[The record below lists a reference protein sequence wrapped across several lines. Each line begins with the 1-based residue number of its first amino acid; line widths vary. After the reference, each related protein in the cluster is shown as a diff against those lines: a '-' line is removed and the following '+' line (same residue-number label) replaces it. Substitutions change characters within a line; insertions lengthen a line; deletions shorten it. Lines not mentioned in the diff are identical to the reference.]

1 MPYSSSTSPSWD
13 PRGLSLWR
21 YVYIADEDD
30 SEEPWPDLSPYK
42 SVAGHAISVKGA
54 NASIEGNFTVASSRF
69 VLWTSHAP
77 IIASVNM
84 GSGGAVW
91 DFDMARLFTNDA
103 YVIYI
108 NA

>member
-1 MPYSSSTSPSWD
+1 M
-13 PRGLSLWR
+13 WR

-30 SEEPWPDLSPYK
+30 SEEPWSDLSPYK

-84 GSGGAVW
+84 GSGGTGW
-91 DFDMARLFTNDA
+91 GFDMARLFTNDA